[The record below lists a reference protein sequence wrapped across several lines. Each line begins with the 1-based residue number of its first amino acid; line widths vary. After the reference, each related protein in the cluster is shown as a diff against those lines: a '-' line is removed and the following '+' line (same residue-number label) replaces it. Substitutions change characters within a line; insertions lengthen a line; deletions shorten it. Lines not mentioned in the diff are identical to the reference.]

1 MSCCR
6 LAPEHKF
13 PAQHLDCYAATVW
26 AYENA
31 ASLGGDQ
38 SYVAVGGDSAGANI
52 AAAVCIMARDMKGPK
67 LSMQVLI
74 YPVTDWYEPG
84 AGAADSLHTHTQ
96 THTHRSSVDCAW
108 AIPRVSKL

>member
-1 MSCCR
+1 MLTTDCCQQLHQRR

-26 AYENA
+26 AFENA
-31 ASLGGDQ
+31 ASLGGDK

-67 LSMQVLI
+67 LSMQVLM
-74 YPVTDWYEPG
+74 YPVTDYYEPG
-84 AGAADSLHTHTQ
+84 T
-96 THTHRSSVDCAW
+96 
-108 AIPRVSKL
+108 